1 MDNSGLLT
9 VNYVAAIGGTKLVII
24 YCGGSEKSS
33 FFFFFYFRNIRPDRV
48 FLFFFLFFPQRQR
61 AFRSEILYRKSTFRS
76 APIIVLHFHNSV
88 LRVLNSIQAF
98 LRNIRNGLFKL
109 HAREEEEE
117 TMKISRNNN
126 NVPITSRETSSPPH
140 PFEISPLLLITR
152 LTPTHTRARPFP
164 DQR

>member
-33 FFFFFYFRNIRPDRV
+33 FFFFLLSKYSSRSSFP
-48 FLFFFLFFPQRQR
+48 FFFLFFPQRQR

>member
-1 MDNSGLLT
+1 MKRA
-9 VNYVAAIGGTKLVII
+9 V
-24 YCGGSEKSS
+24 
-33 FFFFFYFRNIRPDRV
+33 FFFFLLSKFSSRPS
-48 FLFFFLFFPQRQR
+48 FPFFFLFFPQRQR

>member
-9 VNYVAAIGGTKLVII
+9 SNYMAAIGGTKLVII
-24 YCGGSEKSS
+24 YCGASEKSS

-109 HAREEEEE
+109 HAREEEE

-126 NVPITSRETSSPPH
+126 NVPIISRETSSPPH